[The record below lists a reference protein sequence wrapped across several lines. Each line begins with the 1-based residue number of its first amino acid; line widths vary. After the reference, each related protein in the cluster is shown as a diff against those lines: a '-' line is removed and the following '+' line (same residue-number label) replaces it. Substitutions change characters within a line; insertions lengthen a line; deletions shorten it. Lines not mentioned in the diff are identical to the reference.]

1 VAATVETGTL
11 ALSAA
16 VLAIARATSP
26 RSLLVDPV
34 LFTQSTASNS
44 GSKLPSLSRK
54 VLGEG
59 NGIEVL
65 ESTVIIGFYGVN
77 YDGGTLWITH
87 PLHDA

>member
-1 VAATVETGTL
+1 METGTS
-11 ALSAA
+11 ALSAV
-16 VLAIARATSP
+16 VLAIARAKSP
-26 RSLLVDPV
+26 ISLLVDPV